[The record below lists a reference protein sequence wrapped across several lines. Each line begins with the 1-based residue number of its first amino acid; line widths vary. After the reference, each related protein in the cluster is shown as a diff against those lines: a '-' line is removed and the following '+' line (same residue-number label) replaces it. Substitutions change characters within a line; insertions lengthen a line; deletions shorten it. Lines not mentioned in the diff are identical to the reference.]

1 MYLQLGLR
9 EVSILSP
16 RIGLTGE
23 YGLLASYRSISDD
36 NEITYPDDSSI
47 SSDRTEIKRSR
58 FRVDSTPVRLDLS
71 VYF

>member
-1 MYLQLGLR
+1 MT
-9 EVSILSP
+9 S
-16 RIGLTGE
+16 E
-23 YGLLASYRSISDD
+23 YGLFASYRSISDD

-47 SSDRTEIKRSR
+47 SSDRTEIERSR